1 MTGEWGDYRLDWMF
15 PLLESALRRWGP
27 ASINSCDNHSI
38 CLGNNC
44 YQKFSVWSIPI
55 AIDFCSIHCNCKV
68 AGSCKFWYSAEFVCI
83 FMCLP

>member
-1 MTGEWGDYRLDWMF
+1 MAGKWGDYMLDWMF
-15 PLLESALRRWGP
+15 PLLESALRWQGP
-27 ASINSCDNHSI
+27 ASINSCVNHSI

-55 AIDFCSIHCNCKV
+55 AIDCKV
-68 AGSCKFWYSAEFVCI
+68 AGSCKFWYNAKFVCI